1 MADRNST
8 SRESTKK
15 AMPVIGPPPE
25 GIDSDWETK
34 VAIAKRVMREAR
46 KARRGKRRAFRTH
59 LMD

>member
-1 MADRNST
+1 MAGRNST

-34 VAIAKRVMREAR
+34 VAIAKKVMKEAR
-46 KARRGKRRAFRTH
+46 EARRGKPTTFKTH
-59 LMD
+59 LMG